1 MKKWTFIY
9 FLLLSIGSYGQIEP
23 TKNPFPENDFQVY
36 QTFEKAGL
44 HFAIGRFEPE
54 GYSITQTNSTKFTY
68 EPNGEKLNPIY
79 KNKVAWIYLKVTNN
93 HHADYFFLDEFYD
106 VDLFQFKELNSKKL
120 LFIKNRYT
128 FYIFDLK
135 EFKISEKQIPGK
147 DQYEGED
154 AISGL
159 FDALTLFDNEHFLL
173 GNVQGFGVFCFDI
186 SNPLQPKE
194 LKQFTSE
201 TENKGQFYAFFYPK
215 TNQLFDIVVAQS
227 DAESYSRNINQMY
240 QKMGIIKFAKRNIS
254 LNVNQYL
261 QPVVQNKE
269 NELIL
274 STKNNTFRLNLL
286 DGTIIY

>member
-1 MKKWTFIY
+1 MKKWAFIY
-9 FLLLSIGSYGQIEP
+9 FFLLGIGAYGQIEP

-36 QTFEKAGL
+36 QTYEKAGL

-68 EPNGEKLNPIY
+68 KPTGENPNPIY

-120 LFIKNRYT
+120 LFIKNRYA
-128 FYIFDLK
+128 FYLFDLK

-194 LKQFTSE
+194 LKQFTIK
-201 TENKGQFYAFFYPK
+201 TENKGQFYAFFPQK
-215 TNQLFDIVVAQS
+215 KHNKFDLLVAQT
-227 DAESYSRNINQMY
+227 DAESKNKSIERLYGKLKNIRFE
-240 QKMGIIKFAKRNIS
+240 KKNIS
-254 LNVNQYL
+254 LKTDSNQHPL
-261 QPVVQNKE
+261 IKQSKNI
-269 NELIL
+269 LIL
-274 STKNNTFRLNLL
+274 STHNGVLPINL
-286 DGTIIY
+286 

>member
-9 FLLLSIGSYGQIEP
+9 FLLLSFGVYGQIEP

-36 QTFEKAGL
+36 QTYEKAGL

-68 EPNGEKLNPIY
+68 EPNGENPNPIY

-120 LFIKNRYT
+120 LFIKNRYA
-128 FYIFDLK
+128 FYLFDLK
-135 EFKISEKQIPGK
+135 DFKISEKQIPGK

-186 SNPLQPKE
+186 SNPLQPRE
-194 LKQFTSE
+194 LKQYTIK
-201 TENKGQFYAFFYPK
+201 TENKGQFYAFFPQK
-215 TNQLFDIVVAQS
+215 KHNKFDLLVAQT
-227 DAESYSRNINQMY
+227 DAESKNKSIERLYGKLKNIRFE
-240 QKMGIIKFAKRNIS
+240 KKNIS
-254 LNVNQYL
+254 LKTDSNQHPL
-261 QPVVQNKE
+261 IKQSKNI
-269 NELIL
+269 LIL
-274 STKNNTFRLNLL
+274 STHNGVLPINL
-286 DGTIIY
+286 

>member
-9 FLLLSIGSYGQIEP
+9 FLLLSFGVYGQIEP

-36 QTFEKAGL
+36 QTYEKAGL

-68 EPNGEKLNPIY
+68 EPNGENPNPIY

-120 LFIKNRYT
+120 LFIKNRYA
-128 FYIFDLK
+128 FYLFDLK
-135 EFKISEKQIPGK
+135 DFKISEKQIPGK

-194 LKQFTSE
+194 LKQFTIK
-201 TENKGQFYAFFYPK
+201 TENKGQFYAFFPQK
-215 TNQLFDIVVAQS
+215 KHNKFDLLVAQT
-227 DAESYSRNINQMY
+227 DAESKNKSIERLYGKLKNIRFE
-240 QKMGIIKFAKRNIS
+240 KKNIS
-254 LNVNQYL
+254 LKTDSNQHPL
-261 QPVVQNKE
+261 IKQSKNI
-269 NELIL
+269 LIL
-274 STKNNTFRLNLL
+274 STHNGVLPINL
-286 DGTIIY
+286 